1 MLHNSDASKEVT
13 SDLDSGETSGGEL
26 EAELS
31 PNGQPRPGP
40 RYCHCMHGPLSPDID
55 DCGIWPDIY

>member
-1 MLHNSDASKEVT
+1 MLYNSDASKEVT
-13 SDLDSGETSGGEL
+13 SDLDSGETFGGEL

-40 RYCHCMHGPLSPDID
+40 RYCHCMRGPLSPDIE
-55 DCGIWPDIY
+55 DCGIWPDLF